1 MCFIDK
7 KNDDSF
13 VQICNSKY
21 GSEYCEL
28 KN

>member
-21 GSEYCEL
+21 GSEYCSG